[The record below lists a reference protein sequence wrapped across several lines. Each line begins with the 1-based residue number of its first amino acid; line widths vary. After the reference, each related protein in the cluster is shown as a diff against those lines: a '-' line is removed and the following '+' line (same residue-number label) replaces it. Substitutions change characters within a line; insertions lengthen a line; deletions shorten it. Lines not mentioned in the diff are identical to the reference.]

1 MVAVRTLVG
10 TVVGVALLTLA
21 APAAAQPTVD
31 GTVTGEPVRGRT
43 ITFRVTSTHPD
54 GWQSLKALLVI
65 LTLRGATL
73 EELSYGVDT
82 TTVRAGVS
90 SALAGTGDQVTGRF
104 FSVDALDVRVS
115 TGGDRLQIT
124 LGAKLLDDVPEG
136 ARFRFVA
143 QDDLGEQAS
152 VGRVAAT
159 PQDQGGFPWGT
170 LAAAIAVATLA
181 GGFIGSRVTAHR
193 RPRTTSI
200 YQDVARRIVE
210 DRARRGEPPPS

>member
-1 MVAVRTLVG
+1 MSAMRALVGTLVG
-10 TVVGVALLTLA
+10 SAVLAFA

-31 GTVTGEPVRGRT
+31 GTVTGEPLRGRT
-43 ITFRVTSTHPD
+43 ITFRITSTHPE
-54 GWQSLKALLVI
+54 GWQSLESILVI
-65 LTLRGATL
+65 LMLRGVTL

-90 SALAGTGDQVTGRF
+90 SALVGTGDQVTGRF

-115 TGGDRLQIT
+115 TGGERLQVT
-124 LGAKLLDDVPEG
+124 LGARLLDDVPEG

-143 QDDLGEQAS
+143 QDDVGEEAS
-152 VGRVAAT
+152 IGRVAAP
-159 PQDQGGFPWGT
+159 PQEEGGFPWGT

-193 RPRTTSI
+193 RPRSTSI

-210 DRARRGEPPPS
+210 ERARRGEPPPS